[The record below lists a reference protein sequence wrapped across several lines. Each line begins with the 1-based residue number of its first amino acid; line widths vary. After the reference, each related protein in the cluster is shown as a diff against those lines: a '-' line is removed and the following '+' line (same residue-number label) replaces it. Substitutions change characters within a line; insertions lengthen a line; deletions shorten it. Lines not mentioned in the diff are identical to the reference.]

1 MANLKD
7 TFVLGK
13 LTVTDSI
20 IADKFKGPLE
30 GNAAT
35 AIKFNTSRTFS
46 FGGDVSGTVTT
57 DCASGFE
64 VSLSVLNNSHSHTY
78 DNITNLDTPLTNYLN
93 TAKAY
98 TDDKIAALIDSSPD
112 LLNTLN
118 ELAAAI
124 NDDPNF
130 ATTVA
135 DNIATKLSKTGGTM
149 SGAIT
154 FNASTVDAIK
164 YAGSKATYTMIK
176 FINNTADANGNG
188 IMIGGGGSVYIGSGE
203 SAANLYSALSSP
215 SGGTE
220 AIHISGDDAIKFYSN
235 CQTIANRKETT
246 YDNSGN
252 WTMPG
257 TITATQF
264 TGPSKA
270 LYSSG
275 FGDGTLTYLQ
285 TSSDFNGNSGWA
297 HYLIANHG
305 DGEIYYNYTIALP
318 FWGAPKY
325 RRKTGYS
332 SGGASADRATNATA
346 NLSEWFD
353 FVTSE
358 NYHTILDNTYL
369 QLTGGTMSGGLTVN
383 GKATFTGGVDIRGNA
398 ADKPLIVRGIAG
410 SDGSGTV
417 DDLYLQYGA
426 NKPVHFGNEGSYTIS
441 ASGADYSGNS
451 ATATILKTAR
461 NFTIGNTARS
471 FNGSAS
477 VAWTPNDIG
486 YRYEWNASVR
496 GVTWSRLC
504 NMGAAVNVEGSKY
517 ILNISATRG
526 NVVYNDTFLITA
538 HHASNGK
545 IIKIAGN
552 NYTSGH
558 QIRLLVNSNG
568 DSYVELY
575 DNAQSITTATY
586 QTVRCRIIP
595 IFTGTPT
602 LYTSFTNGTTLPTGY
617 SVKQTMTINT
627 TDMQGN
633 LSGNADTATAVLDY
647 GNTAK
652 TIQIGFEG
660 AGLSTTS
667 YFAAYDHSNANVRKI
682 KDISVAN
689 TKTVLGLIQKGG
701 TAQPV
706 YFDSNGSPAACSAT
720 VGGISKPVFMSAG
733 TITECSANIGGTAKP
748 VYMSGGAITECSS
761 TVGEST
767 SQPVYMNAGT
777 ITGMTR
783 VGVAYGGTGKSSW
796 TANSMIYSS
805 GTTTLSNAHY
815 VSGSKL
821 AVNTTSEPSYNF
833 YVNGSSYFNGDIYW
847 KPLGNICCVPTG
859 NDQEWS
865 FDVGASGYTG
875 SMWHVWSSTVGAS
888 ILSCYSDDRRVAIPV
903 KLDVASL
910 ALSGSQIAN
919 ASVGGTYVKARDFAL
934 IRHTTSTTNSS
945 FSALISGKTQA
956 GEISCGIIHPYEQME
971 WIYSN
976 DTGYAN
982 NTNNASG
989 YTRILAVN
997 SAGAVTAASYNATS
1011 DKRLKTNIRDFTP
1024 SASIL
1029 DLPLYRFDFINGAK
1043 NQIGC
1048 MAQDLQFICPEIVL
1062 EDPNNGYLSINES
1075 KIVYLL
1081 IDEIRKLKN
1090 QVTFL
1095 INNNKGE
1102 V

>member
-35 AIKFNTSRTFS
+35 ATKFNTDRTFS
-46 FGGDVSGTVTT
+46 FAGDVSGTVTT

-64 VSLSVLNNSHSHTY
+64 VSLSVANNSHTHTY

-176 FINNTADANGNG
+176 FINNTADGNGNG

-203 SAANLYSALSSP
+203 SAANLYSALSSS

-257 TITATQF
+257 TVTATQF

-275 FGDGTLTYLQ
+275 FGNGTLTYLQ

-325 RRKTGYS
+325 RRKTGYA
-332 SGGASADRATNATA
+332 GDAPAANRATDAA
-346 NLSEWFD
+346 AKLSEWFD

-369 QLTGGTMSGGLTVN
+369 QLTGGTMSGALH
-383 GKATFTGGVDIRGNA
+383 AHGGITLNSSTA
-398 ADKPLIVRGIAG
+398 
-410 SDGSGTV
+410 
-417 DDLYLQYGA
+417 Q
-426 NKPVHFGNEGSYTIS
+426 
-441 ASGADYSGNS
+441 ASGAPPYILGIKAFAEGGNVTWS
-451 ATATILKTAR
+451 SKENVSVGHADAATKLVNAR
-461 NFTIGNTARS
+461 NFTIGNTAKS
-471 FNGSAS
+471 FDGSAN

-504 NMGAAVNVEGSKY
+504 NMGAAVGVEGSKY

-602 LYTSFTNGTTLPTGY
+602 LYTSFTNGTTLPSGY

-633 LSGNADTATAVLDY
+633 LSGNADTASKWATARTISINSAAGTTGTSVDGSQNASLTIPSTMTGFSSITSTNFVGNVNGTLDGIDSTGFLRYYNANGTLPSGVTLDTVNTPTYLYTVSTSGGWETSSSTKPTGIDNAFGILHIHSHVGNYATQLGFGGTTGKLYFRNAYNNASFGTWNTLLDSNNYTDYTVTKAGSGAY
-647 GNTAK
+647 GTWGISITGSSGSASSATVANSLS
-652 TIQIGFEG
+652 IQDTRAEDTQPKNMRN
-660 AGLSTTS
+660 GLSIQLKATGTGGLSDGGSFYSNLSLKQWSDYSGGPFSQLAITANQNLWFRTSSSETAWNSWKKVAIQSANNTFSKVYITSTT
-667 YFAAYDHSNANVRKI
+667 DM
-682 KDISVAN
+682 D
-689 TKTVLGLIQKGG
+689 G
-701 TAQPV
+701 TAQPGLIV
-706 YFDSNGSPAACSAT
+706 GSSTGAHIEMDNNEIQCFKTKDGAGNYTTDTLYFQQLGGAANFGTTSAACR
-720 VGGISKPVFMSAG
+720 
-733 TITECSANIGGTAKP
+733 ITA
-748 VYMSGGAITECSS
+748 
-761 TVGEST
+761 
-767 SQPVYMNAGT
+767 
-777 ITGMTR
+777 
-783 VGVAYGGTGKSSW
+783 
-796 TANSMIYSS
+796 
-805 GTTTLSNAHY
+805 
-815 VSGSKL
+815 
-821 AVNTTSEPSYNF
+821 
-833 YVNGSSYFNGDIYW
+833 
-847 KPLGNICCVPTG
+847 
-859 NDQEWS
+859 
-865 FDVGASGYTG
+865 
-875 SMWHVWSSTVGAS
+875 
-888 ILSCYSDDRRVAIPV
+888 
-903 KLDVASL
+903 
-910 ALSGSQIAN
+910 
-919 ASVGGTYVKARDFAL
+919 
-934 IRHTTSTTNSS
+934 SS
-945 FSALISGKTQA
+945 FSA
-956 GEISCGIIHPYEQME
+956 
-971 WIYSN
+971 
-976 DTGYAN
+976 
-982 NTNNASG
+982 
-989 YTRILAVN
+989 R
-997 SAGAVTAASYNATS
+997 S
-1011 DKRLKTNIRDFTP
+1011 DRRLKENLIIFNP
-1024 SASIL
+1024 QKSIL
-1029 DLPLYRFDFINGAK
+1029 DLPIYKYDFINGEK
-1043 NQIGC
+1043 EQIGC
-1048 MAQDLQFICPEIVL
+1048 MAQDLQEICPELINID
-1062 EDPNNGYLSINES
+1062 EKGYLSIKES

-1081 IDEIRKLKN
+1081 INEIKKLKN
-1090 QVTFL
+1090 
-1095 INNNKGE
+1095 E
-1102 V
+1102 VEVLKYGN

>member
-35 AIKFNTSRTFS
+35 ATKFNTSRTFS

-64 VSLSVLNNSHSHTY
+64 VSLSVADSSHKHTY
-78 DNITNLDTPLTNYLN
+78 TNITDLDTPLTNYLN
-93 TAKAY
+93 QAKKY
-98 TDDKIAALIDSSPD
+98 TNDQIAALVDASPD

-135 DNIATKLSKTGGTM
+135 NNIATKLSKTGGTM

-164 YAGSKATYTMIK
+164 YAGSKNTYTMIK
-176 FINNTADANGNG
+176 FINNTTDVNGNG

-203 SAANLYSALSSP
+203 SAANLYSALGSP
-215 SGGTE
+215 SGGDE

-235 CQTIANRKETT
+235 CQTIKDRKETT
-246 YDNSGN
+246 YDKSGN

-257 TITATQF
+257 QITATQF
-264 TGPSKA
+264 NGPSKSM
-270 LYSSG
+270 YSSG
-275 FGDGTLTYLQ
+275 YGNGVLTYLQ
-285 TSSDFNGNSGWA
+285 TSSDFNGNSGWS

-318 FWGAPKY
+318 FWSAPKY

-332 SGGASADRATNATA
+332 SGGASADRATNAA
-346 NLSEWFD
+346 ASLSEWFD

-358 NYHTILDNTYL
+358 NYNTILDGTYL

-383 GKATFTGGVDIRGNA
+383 GKATFAGGVDIRGA
-398 ADKPLIVRGIAG
+398 TSTKPLMVRGIVG

-417 DDLYLQYGA
+417 DALYLQYGA
-426 NKPVHFGNEGSYTIS
+426 DKAIYLGNTGAYTIS
-441 ASGADYSGNS
+441 ADGSHYTGNS

-471 FNGSAS
+471 FNGSAN

-496 GVTWSRLC
+496 GATWSRLC
-504 NMGAAVNVEGSKY
+504 NMGAAVGVEGSKY

-538 HHASNGK
+538 HHSQNGK

-595 IFTGTPT
+595 IFAGTPT
-602 LYTSFTNGTTLPTGY
+602 MYTSFTNGTTLPTGY

-652 TIQIGFEG
+652 TIKIGFEG

-682 KDISVAN
+682 KNISVAN
-689 TKTVLGLIQKGG
+689 TKTVLGLTQKGG

-720 VGGISKPVFMSAG
+720 VGSISKPVFMSAG
-733 TITECSANIGGTAKP
+733 TITECSANIRGTAKP
-748 VYMSGGAITECSS
+748 VYMSGGAITACSS
-761 TVGEST
+761 TVGT
-767 SQPVYMNAGT
+767 SSKPVYMSSGT
-777 ITGMTR
+777 ITEGSTY
-783 VGVAYGGTGKSSW
+783 AGGTKVTLNGTNKGAS
-796 TANSMIYSS
+796 TASFYAPTGS
-805 GTTTLSNAHY
+805 GTAGQILVSNGSRAPSWANRLPITSSAVGGSY
-815 VSGSKL
+815 VL
-821 AVNTTSEPSYNF
+821 ARDSALLKTTTSDS
-833 YVNGSSYFNGDIYW
+833 
-847 KPLGNICCVPTG
+847 
-859 NDQEWS
+859 
-865 FDVGASGYTG
+865 
-875 SMWHVWSSTVGAS
+875 
-888 ILSCYSDDRRVAIPV
+888 
-903 KLDVASL
+903 
-910 ALSGSQIAN
+910 
-919 ASVGGTYVKARDFAL
+919 
-934 IRHTTSTTNSS
+934 NSKYM
-945 FSALISGKTQA
+945 ALISGKTQK
-956 GEISCGIIHPYEQME
+956 GEFSYGVIHPYEQME
-971 WIYSN
+971 WIYTT
-976 DTGYAN
+976 DTGYAASD
-982 NTNNASG
+982 NTGLSG
-989 YTRILAVN
+989 DNTKGGYRRVLAVN
-997 SAGAVTAASYNATS
+997 SQGAITATSYNATS
-1011 DKRLKTNIRDFTP
+1011 DKRLKTNLIPFT
-1024 SASIL
+1024 SKHSIL

-1048 MAQDLQFICPEIVL
+1048 MAQDLQSICPEIVL
-1062 EDPNNGYLSINES
+1062 EDPNSGYLSINES

-1081 IDEIRKLKN
+1081 IDEVKKLRAVVHSLGV
-1090 QVTFL
+1090 QY
-1095 INNNKGE
+1095 
-1102 V
+1102 